1 MEDSGALKAIDR
13 KRICLYTPPFAGDTT
28 MMTTIRAAAEFG
40 VGGVELMNF
49 CRELKTPD
57 IETVSFL
64 AGEARKRGLEVPCL
78 TVSIDFLPDPEGA
91 VSVLKRYVEICAAL
105 GIGLLHHTIAK
116 DFRSNTISEAEIGSR
131 FERCVP
137 AVVEVAEFA
146 GSAGV
151 KTVTENQGFV
161 FNGAERLLELKER
174 TGGRMGFVAD
184 VGNVLFV
191 DGDPAGM
198 IRKLGGGILHAHLKD
213 YVYADAAR
221 NDGFD
226 YFSRKNRCFRDA
238 EIGTGSIAYR
248 DVFEAFDETG
258 YKGFFSLEFTNVT
271 DKNEAGRVLE
281 RITY

>member
-49 CRELKTPD
+49 CRELKTSD
-57 IETVSFL
+57 FETVSFL
-64 AGEARKRGLEVPCL
+64 AGEARKRGLEIPCL

-91 VSVLKRYVEICAAL
+91 VSVLKRYAKICAAL

-116 DFRSNTISEAEIGSR
+116 DFHCNTISDAEIESR

-146 GSAGV
+146 GSAGI

-161 FNGAERLLELKER
+161 FNGAERLLALREW
-174 TGGRMGFVAD
+174 TGGKIGFVAD
-184 VGNVLFV
+184 VGN
-191 DGDPAGM
+191 
-198 IRKLGGGILHAHLKD
+198 IL
-213 YVYADAAR
+213 
-221 NDGFD
+221 
-226 YFSRKNRCFRDA
+226 
-238 EIGTGSIAYR
+238 
-248 DVFEAFDETG
+248 
-258 YKGFFSLEFTNVT
+258 
-271 DKNEAGRVLE
+271 
-281 RITY
+281 